1 MDKNNGGKDMLKDLF
16 KKKEVEE
23 VEMQL
28 SINDLQMLS
37 DFVAS
42 KLDEK
47 DSKKKKKMG
56 FEEYYTTPMPIKF
69 SLIGDKL
76 RLAED
81 LTNLYADEKED

>member
-16 KKKEVEE
+16 KKKE

-47 DSKKKKKMG
+47 DSKKKKKML
-56 FEEYYTTPMPIKF
+56 E
-69 SLIGDKL
+69 
-76 RLAED
+76 
-81 LTNLYADEKED
+81 